1 MTYPRQNTIR
11 AYRES
16 EVLTASRERLLV
28 ITFDALVAALTRAKL
43 GASMSNREV
52 VHSGIDRARA
62 ILTELLITLDYEAG
76 GELAKRLSS
85 VYVFVLGDL
94 DRLALRPEQRQ
105 LERHVA
111 MMTELR
117 DAFAQ
122 AAAVPSA
129 GAA

>member
-1 MTYPRQNTIR
+1 MTIPRQNTIR

-28 ITFDALVAALTRAKL
+28 ITFDALVAAITRAKV
-43 GASMSNREV
+43 GASMQNREV
-52 VHSGIDRARA
+52 CINGIDRARA
-62 ILTELLITLDYEAG
+62 ILTELLVTLDYEAG
-76 GELAKRLSS
+76 GDIAKRLAS

-94 DRLALRPEQRQ
+94 DRVALRPDARQ
-105 LERHVA
+105 LERHVT

-122 AAAVPSA
+122 AAQVPAV

>member
-1 MTYPRQNTIR
+1 MSTQRSANIR

-16 EVLTASRERLLV
+16 EVLSASRERLL
-28 ITFDALVAALTRAKL
+28 IIAFDALVAALTRAKV
-43 GASMSNREV
+43 GASLHNREV
-52 VHSGIDRARA
+52 CIDGIDRSRG
-62 ILTELLITLDYEAG
+62 ILTELLVTLDVEAG
-76 GELAKRLSS
+76 GDLARRLSA

-117 DAFAQ
+117 DAFAK
-122 AAAVPSA
+122 AANVPTA

>member
-16 EVLTASRERLLV
+16 EVLSASRERLLV

-43 GASMSNREV
+43 GASMHNREV
-52 VHSGIDRARA
+52 CISGIDRARA
-62 ILTELLITLDYEAG
+62 ILTELLVTLDYEAG

-105 LERHVA
+105 LERHVS

-122 AAAVPSA
+122 VAEVPTA